1 VIVVVRTLIVED
13 HPMVAE
19 GFARLLSDQDDI
31 EVVGI
36 ASSVEDGFRRARAD
50 RPDVVVL
57 DQTLPGGRGT
67 DLAVRILEVVPDL
80 AVVIVSGLSEEALV
94 ADVVDAGCAGLVSK
108 VKAGSEL
115 VRAVRAAAGGET
127 FLSAEAVR
135 HLGARRSGR
144 YPGSDL
150 SPREIEVLQCLAD
163 GLSNQ
168 AIGQRLFLSP
178 NTVGNHLQRIML
190 KLDAHSKLE
199 ALVVALRYGLVD
211 PPSPPPPR

>member
-1 VIVVVRTLIVED
+1 MVVRTLIVED

-80 AVVIVSGLSEEALV
+80 AVVIVSGLAEEALV

>member
-1 VIVVVRTLIVED
+1 MRTLIVED

-67 DLAVRILEVVPDL
+67 DLAVRIMEVVPGL
-80 AVVIVSGLSEEALV
+80 AVVIVSGLAEEALV